1 MSESFS
7 YQEIFKIDDK
17 KIEFEKVFPFEGE
30 LTNINKKKFLFLKES
45 SLQKFSKLAF
55 YYISHY
61 LRSSH
66 LSKLKKIITDNEA
79 SNNDKFVAFSLLKN
93 ANTAA
98 GGVLPMCQDTGTAI
112 ILAKK
117 GINIITSG
125 KDAYYLS
132 QGVYKCYLKHNLR
145 YSQVAAKSM
154 YEEKNTKNNLPAQI
168 DIYSE
173 GKNEY
178 KFLFIAKGGGSANK
192 TL

>member
-1 MSESFS
+1 MPESFS
-7 YQEIFKIDDK
+7 YQEIFKIDDD
-17 KIEFEKVFPFEGE
+17 KIEFEKVFPFDGE
-30 LTNINKKKFLFLKES
+30 IVSLNKKKLLFLRES

-55 YYISHY
+55 YNISHY
-61 LRSSH
+61 LRSKH
-66 LSKLKKIITDNEA
+66 LSMLKKIITDSEA
-79 SNNDKFVAFSLLKN
+79 SNNDKYVAFSLLKN

-98 GGVLPMCQDTGTAI
+98 GGILPMCQDTGTAI

-125 KDAYYLS
+125 KDGHYLS
-132 QGVYKCYLKHNLR
+132 QGVYNCYLKNNLR

-178 KFLFIAKGGGSANK
+178 KF
-192 TL
+192 